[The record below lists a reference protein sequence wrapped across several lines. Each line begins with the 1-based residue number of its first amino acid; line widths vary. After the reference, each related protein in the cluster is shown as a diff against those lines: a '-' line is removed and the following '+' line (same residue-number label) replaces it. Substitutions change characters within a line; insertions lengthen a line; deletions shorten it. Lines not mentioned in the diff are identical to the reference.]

1 MKKTNLIESLRK
13 EFNINRA
20 DAKLFVDSF
29 FEEIVNLVLETG
41 RLELRGF
48 LETGRLELRGFGVFK
63 IRRLSGRFM
72 KNPKTGIEMYVE
84 ERYSIGFKPSSV
96 FNKGHEKV

>member
-1 MKKTNLIESLRK
+1 MKKTDLIESLRK
-13 EFNINRA
+13 EFNLDKRE
-20 DAKLFVDSF
+20 AKLFVDSF
-29 FEEIVNLVLETG
+29 FEEIVSLVLEN
-41 RLELRGF
+41 
-48 LETGRLELRGFGVFK
+48 GRLELRGFGVFK
-63 IRRLSGRFM
+63 IRKLSGRFI

>member
-1 MKKTNLIESLRK
+1 MKKTDLIESLRK

-48 LETGRLELRGFGVFK
+48 GVFK
-63 IRRLSGRFM
+63 IRRLSGRFI

>member
-1 MKKTNLIESLRK
+1 MKKTDLIESLRK
-13 EFNINRA
+13 EFNLDKREA
-20 DAKLFVDSF
+20 QLFVDSF
-29 FEEIVNLVLETG
+29 FEEIVSLVLEN
-41 RLELRGF
+41 
-48 LETGRLELRGFGVFK
+48 GRLELRGFGVFK
-63 IRRLSGRFM
+63 IRRLSGRFI